1 MATETAIIGFEKEF
15 EGVSMGD
22 ARLDKRLIA
31 IAERL
36 GAVPDDSFP
45 DQMASVAEREAL
57 YRFLSNSKVTLDAV
71 LAPHI
76 AQTLE
81 RVSKRRFVRVVHDTT
96 AFTFDGERD
105 GLSVFQLNKKG
116 FFGHVALA
124 VGDDE
129 TREPLGVLG
138 VRTHVHENV
147 IANRG
152 KSRSKR
158 VAALQRKPREEKES
172 QRWERLAIDVSQ
184 ALPAGVHGIHV
195 MDREADS
202 YDLMAALVENNL
214 GFVVRVKPSRK
225 TAEQLPARELLAT
238 KPTTIFRDIRV
249 TPRAARQVSSVKHP
263 ARTEREATLSIRW
276 GVATLHPQ
284 QFSASKVPALSL
296 NAVHVF
302 ESDPPSGQE
311 PIEWMLFTSEPVT
324 TLTHAIAVVDHYRAR
339 WIIEEYFKALK
350 TGCAFEKRQLTSLDA
365 LVRALAL
372 FVPLAWRLL
381 LLRHLGR
388 STASAPATAIFDAEQ
403 LLLLRA
409 LLNKRDASYAFAA
422 DPTIRDAMLA
432 IAHLGGH
439 IKNNGDP
446 GWQVLGRGFTRFVE
460 AEAVWRLA
468 RGCDQS

>member
-1 MATETAIIGFEKEF
+1 MATEKMIAGFEEEF
-15 EGVSMGD
+15 AGVSLGD
-22 ARLDKRLIA
+22 ARLDKRLAA

-76 AQTLE
+76 AQTAD
-81 RVSKRRFVRVVHDTT
+81 RISKHRCVRVVHDTT
-96 AFTFDGERD
+96 AFTFDGERE
-105 GLSVFQLNKKG
+105 GLDVLQLNKKG

-124 VGDDE
+124 VTDDE

-138 VRTHVHENV
+138 VRTHVHKDIE
-147 IANRG
+147 AKRG
-152 KSRSKR
+152 KSRSQR
-158 VAALQRKPREEKES
+158 VAALQRTPREEKES
-172 QRWERLAIDVSQ
+172 CRWEQLAIDVSQ
-184 ALPAGVHGIHV
+184 ALPAGVHAIHV
-195 MDREADS
+195 MDREADC
-202 YDLMAALVENNL
+202 YDVMAALVENNL
-214 GFVVRVKPSRK
+214 GFVVRVKASRK
-225 TAEQLPARELLAT
+225 TGDRVPVRDLLA
-238 KPTTIFRDIRV
+238 KRPTTIFRNIRV
-249 TPRAARQVSSVKHP
+249 TPRPARQVSTIKHP
-263 ARTEREATLSIRW
+263 ARTDREAELSIRW

-284 QFSASKVPALSL
+284 QFSSSRVAALSL

-302 ESDPPSGQE
+302 ESAPPEGQE
-311 PIEWMLFTSEPVT
+311 PIEWMLFTSQPVT
-324 TLTHAIAVVDHYRAR
+324 DLEQAIAVVDHYRAR
-339 WIIEEYFKALK
+339 WMIEEFFKALK
-350 TGCAFEKRQLTSLDA
+350 TGCAFEKRQLTSLDT

-388 STASAPATAIFDAEQ
+388 TNVSLPASATFDREQ

-409 LLNKRDASYAFAA
+409 LLEKRDAGYSF
-422 DPTIRDAMLA
+422 PEHPSVRDAMLA

-439 IKNNGDP
+439 IRNNGDP